1 MLTRAIHK
9 YFRFQLRS
17 QVKKLTMIAKAN
29 ERQRQKYI
37 DNEKEVEVEMSNAS
51 KMIEKA
57 T

>member
-1 MLTRAIHK
+1 
-9 YFRFQLRS
+9 
-17 QVKKLTMIAKAN
+17 MIAKAN

-57 T
+57 TYVQQY